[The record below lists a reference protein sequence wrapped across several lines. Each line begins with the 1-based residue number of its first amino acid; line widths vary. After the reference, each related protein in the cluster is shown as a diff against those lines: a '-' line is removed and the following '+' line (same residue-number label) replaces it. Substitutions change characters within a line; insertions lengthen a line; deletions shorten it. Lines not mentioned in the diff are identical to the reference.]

1 METGKGETPSIL
13 FPIRQ
18 HGIHTIV
25 VDCAALACRDDVI
38 ANRLKIHLDF
48 FFFFVVYLFCIR
60 SRRVI
65 DPVLV
70 GSRRR

>member
-38 ANRLKIHLDF
+38 ANRLKIHFDF
-48 FFFFVVYLFCIR
+48 FFFLCCLFVLHQVEAR
-60 SRRVI
+60 N
-65 DPVLV
+65 
-70 GSRRR
+70 